1 MTRAGGHTELVV
13 SLGRLAVRPRAY
25 PDVGRP
31 APFDPAWVL
40 RLVGVT
46 LLCIGLVATA
56 SHTAD
61 TGVYPLLALIGLTA
75 AIGFI
80 DRRMSWR
87 WLRAALAGLAVLGL
101 IYQLAYPGGFG
112 WVFALI
118 TTVRAVTRLPRRA
131 GFTLAGA
138 VLVVYSAVV
147 GPQAGSVYSAM
158 ELAGGVVGV
167 AALANSIRQAR
178 ENSETLARLLA
189 EEQRSA
195 AAKASAEALAE
206 RARLARDLHDVLGHT
221 LSAQILR
228 LEGAIVLLRRGAEA
242 DVVLAWVEQAQKLA
256 RDGLAES
263 KDALASLRGTAAPA
277 VEAVR
282 ALAAESGARFSVSG
296 TPRRLTP
303 EVGLAVRRVA
313 QEALTNVRRYAP
325 DATVDVSLGYP
336 EGACTL
342 EVIDTGSS
350 GPQPL
355 FAGAG
360 SGSGLTGMRE
370 RAELLGGTLE
380 AGPIGSG
387 FRVWLSIPA

>member
-1 MTRAGGHTELVV
+1 M
-13 SLGRLAVRPRAY
+13 SLGRLVDRPHAN
-25 PDVGRP
+25 PEAGRP
-31 APFDPAWVL
+31 AQFDPAWLL
-40 RLVGVT
+40 RFVGLT

-56 SHTAD
+56 GRTAD
-61 TGVYPLLALIGLTA
+61 TGVYALLALIGLTA
-75 AIGFI
+75 AAGFT
-80 DRRMSWR
+80 DQWMSWR
-87 WLRAALAGLAVLGL
+87 WHCAALASLAVLGL
-101 IYQLAYPGGFG
+101 LYQLAYPDGFG

-118 TTVRAVTRLPRRA
+118 TTMRAVTRLPRRA

-138 VLVVYSAVV
+138 ALVVYSALV
-147 GPQAGSVYSAM
+147 GMEAGSVYPAM

-178 ENSETLARLLA
+178 EHGDTLARLLA

-195 AAKASAEALAE
+195 AAKAAAEALAE

-228 LEGAIVLLRRGAEA
+228 LEGAMLLLRRGAEA
-242 DVVLAWVEQAQKLA
+242 DVVLEWVEQAQKLA

-277 VEAVR
+277 VEAVE
-282 ALAAESGARFSVSG
+282 ALAAESGARFSISG
-296 TPRRLTP
+296 TPRQLTP
-303 EVGLAVRRVA
+303 ETGLAVRRVA

-342 EVIDTGSS
+342 EVVDTGSA

-380 AGPIGSG
+380 AGPLGPG
-387 FRVWLSIPA
+387 FRVWLSIPT